1 MRPQAPNARQQSAPR
16 PAPNATRQL
25 ARQQSAPRP
34 VRQRPA
40 SLLARQPACLLLLFV
55 LLLPACGAS
64 RRAVKTQSATVSM
77 QNASGTTIRTDTA
90 SVLRL
95 TAEADRHDEEVV
107 TRIVEYD
114 TSLPTDPATGTP
126 PLKRTITRT
135 RRTAAEHRLTVAA
148 AEQVSSKQLTDT
160 TATVRTET
168 LTASDAHSRRGM
180 NLWQRALCL
189 AGLLALAALAL
200 RAAFRGR

>member
-1 MRPQAPNARQQSAPR
+1 MRHQALNPRQQSAPF
-16 PAPNATRQL
+16 P
-25 ARQQSAPRP
+25 
-34 VRQRPA
+34 
-40 SLLARQPACLLLLFV
+40 ARQPAPLRPARQLAAPLLAPLLLLS
-55 LLLPACGAS
+55 LLFPACGAS
-64 RRAVKTQSATVSM
+64 RRAVKTQSAAMSA
-77 QNASGTTIRTDTA
+77 QSAAGTTFRTDTA
-90 SVLRL
+90 AALRL
-95 TAEADRHDEEVV
+95 TAEAERQDEEVV

-135 RRTAAEHRLTVAA
+135 RRTAAERRLSSAA
-148 AEQVSSKQLTDT
+148 AELASQQQLTDT
-160 TATVRTET
+160 ATKVRTET
-168 LTASDAHSRRGM
+168 STASDAHSRRGM